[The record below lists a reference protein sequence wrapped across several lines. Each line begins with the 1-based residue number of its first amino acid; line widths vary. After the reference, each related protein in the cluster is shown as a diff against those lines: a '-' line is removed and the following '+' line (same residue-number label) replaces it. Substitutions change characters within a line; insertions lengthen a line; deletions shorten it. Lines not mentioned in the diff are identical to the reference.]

1 MTTYRVEPTDKALV
15 DAGEAYFWI
24 NEQSEAAALR
34 WYEGLLKAF
43 RSLERN
49 PLRCPLAP
57 ESAFFEEEIRQL
69 IYGKYRI
76 LFIIEGEAVFVLR
89 VRHGAR
95 EHLKPDDDGESE
107 EQKGKS

>member
-1 MTTYRVEPTDKALV
+1 MSDYRVEPTDKALV

-24 NEQSEAAALR
+24 NEQSEGIALR

-43 RSLERN
+43 RSLEKS

-76 LFIIEGEAVFVLR
+76 LFTVEGENVFILR

-95 EHLKPDDDGESE
+95 EYLKPE
-107 EQKGKS
+107 EE

>member
-1 MTTYRVEPTDKALV
+1 MTTYRVEPTDKALI

-24 NEQSEAAALR
+24 NEQSEKTALR

-43 RSLERN
+43 RSLEKN
-49 PLRCPLAP
+49 PNRCPVAP
-57 ESAFFEEEIRQL
+57 ESVFFDEEIRQL

-76 LFIIEGEAVFVLR
+76 LFNVKDETVFILS

-95 EHLKPDDDGESE
+95 EYLKPEEESE
-107 EQKGKS
+107 EGE

>member
-1 MTTYRVEPTDKALV
+1 MTAYRVEPTDKALV

-24 NEQSEAAALR
+24 NEQSEAVALR

-57 ESAFFEEEIRQL
+57 ESVFFDEEIRQL

-76 LFIIEGEAVFVLR
+76 LFTVEDEKVFVLR
-89 VRHGAR
+89 VRHSAQ
-95 EHLKPDDDGESE
+95 EYLKPEEDEGEVE
-107 EQKGKS
+107 G

>member
-1 MTTYRVEPTDKALV
+1 MMSYRVEPTDKALA
-15 DAGEAYFWI
+15 DAGAAYFWI
-24 NEQSEAAALR
+24 NEQSETSALR

-43 RSLERN
+43 RSLEKS

-76 LFIIEGEAVFVLR
+76 LFTVEGATVFVLR

-95 EHLKPDDDGESE
+95 EHLKPEDDEDE
-107 EQKGKS
+107 EE

>member
-1 MTTYRVEPTDKALV
+1 MTVYRVEPTDKALV

-24 NEQSEAAALR
+24 NEESESAALR
-34 WYEGLLKAF
+34 WYEGLMRAF
-43 RSLERN
+43 RSLEKS

-69 IYGKYRI
+69 SYGKYRI
-76 LFIIEGEAVFVLR
+76 LFTVAGETVFVLR

-95 EHLKPDDDGESE
+95 EYLKPEEDEGEE
-107 EQKGKS
+107 E

>member
-15 DAGEAYFWI
+15 DGGEAYFWI
-24 NEQSEAAALR
+24 SEQSEEAALR

-43 RSLERN
+43 RSLEKN
-49 PLRCPLAP
+49 PLRCRLAP

-69 IYGKYRI
+69 VYGKYRI
-76 LFIIEGEAVFVLR
+76 LFTVEGETVFVLR

-95 EHLKPDDDGESE
+95 EYLKPEDDEAIE
-107 EQKGKS
+107 

>member
-1 MTTYRVEPTDKALV
+1 MKTYRVEPTDKALV

-24 NEQSEAAALR
+24 NEQSEGVALR
-34 WYEGLLKAF
+34 WYKGLMKAF
-43 RSLERN
+43 RSLEKN

-57 ESAFFEEEIRQL
+57 ESAFFEGEIRQL

-76 LFIIEGEAVFVLR
+76 LFTVEGETVFVLR

-95 EHLKPDDDGESE
+95 EYLKPEEDEGERE
-107 EQKGKS
+107 E

>member
-1 MTTYRVEPTDKALV
+1 MKTYGVEPTNKALT

-24 NEQSEAAALR
+24 NEQSEGAALR
-34 WYEGLLKAF
+34 WYEGLMKAF
-43 RSLERN
+43 RSLEKN

-57 ESAFFEEEIRQL
+57 ESASFEEEIRQL

-76 LFIIEGEAVFVLR
+76 LFTVEGETVFVLR

-95 EHLKPDDDGESE
+95 EYLRPE
-107 EQKGKS
+107 EDEGGTEE